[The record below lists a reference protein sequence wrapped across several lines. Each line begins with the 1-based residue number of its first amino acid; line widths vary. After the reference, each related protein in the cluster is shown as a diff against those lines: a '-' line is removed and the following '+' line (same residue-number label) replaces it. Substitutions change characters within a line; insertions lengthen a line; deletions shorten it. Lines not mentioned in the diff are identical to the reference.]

1 MKVLR
6 RSRWLARLA
15 GCTALTLGMAGTAAA
30 SAPAQARVT
39 GILFQSYVVASWGF
53 NSDGDLGDG
62 TTTDRSRY
70 GDISALGNDMVQ
82 VSAGYYFGLA
92 LRGDGTVWAWGS
104 NGSGQLGDGTT
115 TSRSTPVRVTG
126 LTGVTQVAAGGAFS
140 LALRSD
146 GTVWA
151 WGGNGIGQ
159 LGHGTTSDHEL
170 APVQV
175 TGLTGVTKISAGAG
189 FSLALRSNGTVWA
202 WGDNRYGELGNG
214 TTVSSSVPVKVAGL
228 SYATGIAAGYDAAV
242 ATQTNGI
249 SAISSV
255 WTWGGNSS
263 GQLGDG
269 TLTGHSTPER
279 VAGINNVY
287 FAGVTAGLWTAAVLG
302 TDGSVWSWGND
313 TAGQLGNAPASSPV
327 TRPVNTI
334 AAGSRITQLSAG
346 WGHMLALRSD
356 GTVLAWG
363 SNTGGQLGIGSTV
376 PVAGPVQVTG
386 LTAVS
391 QVSAGGRAFSLAVH
405 TVPWLVG
412 QSS

>member
-1 MKVLR
+1 MKILQ
-6 RSRWLARLA
+6 RSRRLAQMA
-15 GCTALTLGMAGTAAA
+15 GCTALTLGMAGMTAAA

-39 GILFQSYVVASWGF
+39 GTLFQSRVVASWGD
-53 NSDGDLGDG
+53 NYLGELGDG
-62 TTTDRSRY
+62 TTVSRSRY

-82 VSAGYYFGLA
+82 VSAGYHFGLA
-92 LRGDGTVWAWGS
+92 LRGGGTVWAWGD

-115 TSRSTPVRVTG
+115 TSRSTPVQVTR
-126 LTGVTQVAAGGAFS
+126 LTGVTQVAAGAVG

-146 GTVWA
+146 GTVW
-151 WGGNGIGQ
+151 
-159 LGHGTTSDHEL
+159 T
-170 APVQV
+170 
-175 TGLTGVTKISAGAG
+175 
-189 FSLALRSNGTVWA
+189 
-202 WGDNRYGELGNG
+202 WGDNEHGQLGNG
-214 TTVSSSVPVKVAGL
+214 TTASSSVPVKVAGL
-228 SYATGIAAGYDAAV
+228 AHATGIAAGYDAAV

-249 SAISSV
+249 SALASV

-269 TLTGHSTPER
+269 TLTDHSTPER
-279 VAGINNVY
+279 VTGINNVY
-287 FAGVTAGLWTAAVLG
+287 LAGVTAGLWTAAVLG

-334 AAGSRITQLSAG
+334 AAGSRIIQLSAG

-363 SNTGGQLGIGSTV
+363 SNTGGQLGIGTTA

-386 LTAVS
+386 LTAAS

-405 TVPWLVG
+405 TVPWIVA
-412 QSS
+412 

>member
-1 MKVLR
+1 MKVL

-15 GCTALTLGMAGTAAA
+15 GCTALTFGMAAVAAA
-30 SAPAQARVT
+30 TPAHARAT
-39 GILFQSYVVASWGF
+39 GIIFQSRVVASWGD
-53 NSDGDLGDG
+53 NYYGELGDG

-70 GDISALGNDMVQ
+70 GDINALSNDMVQ
-82 VSAGYYFGLA
+82 VSAGYHSGLA
-92 LRGDGTVWAWGS
+92 LRGDGTVWAWGD
-104 NGSGQLGDGTT
+104 NGAGQLGDGTT
-115 TSRSTPVRVTG
+115 TSQSTPVQVTG
-126 LTGVTQVAAGGAFS
+126 LTGVTQVAAGEGFS

-159 LGHGTTSDHEL
+159 LGHGTTSDREL

-175 TGLTGVTKISAGAG
+175 TGLAGVTKISAGG
-189 FSLALRSNGTVWA
+189 YFSLALRSDGTVWA
-202 WGDNRYGELGNG
+202 WGYNLYGQLGNG
-214 TTVSSSVPVKVAGL
+214 TTVSSSVPVKVTGL
-228 SYATGIAAGYDAAV
+228 THATGIAAGYDAAV

-249 SAISSV
+249 TVLASV

-279 VAGINNVY
+279 VAGINNLY
-287 FAGVTAGLWTAAVLG
+287 LAGVTAGPFTAAVLG

-363 SNTGGQLGIGSTV
+363 SNTGGQLGIGNTA

-405 TVPWLVG
+405 TAPWLVK